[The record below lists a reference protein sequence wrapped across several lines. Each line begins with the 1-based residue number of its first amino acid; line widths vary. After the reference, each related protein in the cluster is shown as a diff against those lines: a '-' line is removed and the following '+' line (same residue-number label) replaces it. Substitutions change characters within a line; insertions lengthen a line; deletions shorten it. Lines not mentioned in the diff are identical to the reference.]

1 MSIGVYI
8 SGRIVR
14 PLPFRA
20 VFRLKFPQLFLDLQG
35 GIPDDLFPAHRVHY
49 GQQHSCVP
57 FFRGC
62 SGVWDE
68 AAKSATYKFG
78 YFSQP
83 ERPPVR
89 VTFHESE
96 DIVIQ
101 RESGSHN
108 IGYDAATPKVDVN
121 YAMSHHFGVLM
132 IIWQH
137 DEFIVSYDLTGEI

>member
-1 MSIGVYI
+1 MIFSQHIAYI
-8 SGRIVR
+8 MDSNILAFPFSVVVPDR
-14 PLPFRA
+14 PPSL
-20 VFRLKFPQLFLDLQG
+20 
-35 GIPDDLFPAHRVHY
+35 
-49 GQQHSCVP
+49 
-57 FFRGC
+57 
-62 SGVWDE
+62 VWDE

-89 VTFHESE
+89 VTSHESE

-108 IGYDAATPKVDVN
+108 IGYDATTPKVDVN
-121 YAMSHHFGVLM
+121 YAMSHHFGVLL